1 MGKFDGILIC
11 TDLDGTLLR
20 NDKSISGE
28 NLEAI
33 AHFEREGGYFTFV
46 TGRMPFF
53 VTDIYRTVRP
63 NAPIGCINGGGV
75 FDFERNAY
83 LWKRELPRAALE
95 LVRAIDRAVEGAGIQ
110 INTFDRIYFAGENE
124 SMKNFRA
131 LTKVPNLVC
140 HYDDVRE
147 PIAKVVFGDEEEARI
162 ARIRDTLLAHPL
174 AGEFD
179 FIRSERTLFEILP
192 KGSGK
197 GSVLP
202 ILAEILGINMART
215 VAIGD
220 YYNDIAMLRAACI
233 GIAVENARSEV
244 KAAAD
249 YVTVSNEEHAIAH
262 VIADLESGKLSFS

>member
-1 MGKFDGILIC
+1 MGKFDGVLIC
-11 TDLDGTLLR
+11 TDLDGTLLG
-20 NDKSISGE
+20 NDKRISDE

-33 AHFEREGGYFTFV
+33 ARFEREGGYFTFV

-75 FDFERNAY
+75 FDFERNTY

-95 LVRAIDRAVEGAGIQ
+95 LVGAVEQGVEGVGIQ
-110 INTFDRIYFAGENE
+110 INTFDRVYFAGENE

-131 LTKVPNLVC
+131 VTGVPNLTC
-140 HYDDVRE
+140 HYNDVHE

-162 ARIRDTLLAHPL
+162 TQIRDTLLAHPR

-202 ILAEILGINMART
+202 VLAEILGINMART

-220 YYNDIAMLRAACI
+220 YYNDIAMLRAAGI
-233 GIAVENARSEV
+233 GVAVENARPEV

-249 YVTVSNEEHAIAH
+249 HITVSNDEHAIAH
-262 VIADLESGKLSFS
+262 VIADLESGRISF